1 LVLKEKAILNLKKNF
16 NLISNPSFRH
26 YYDMANFFKDNKYY
40 KDSIKY
46 YSLALENIEPTN
58 TLVAKILDRRGTS
71 YERLGNWK
79 KAEKDLLESLKISP
93 DQPHVLNYL
102 AYSWIEKE
110 ININQ
115 SMGMLQRASK
125 LRENDGYIIDSLGWA
140 YYKNKNYAEAKK
152 FLQKA
157 VELMPLDPIVNDH
170 YGDALWMLDNS
181 IQARYFWK
189 HALSLDGAEEKLK
202 DNINKKLIFG
212 IVKNL

>member
-1 LVLKEKAILNLKKNF
+1 
-16 NLISNPSFRH
+16 
-26 YYDMANFFKDNKYY
+26 M
-40 KDSIKY
+40 
-46 YSLALENIEPTN
+46 
-58 TLVAKILDRRGTS
+58 
-71 YERLGNWK
+71 
-79 KAEKDLLESLKISP
+79 
-93 DQPHVLNYL
+93 LNYL

-110 ININQ
+110 INIDQ
-115 SMGMLQRASK
+115 SLEMLRRASK

-140 YYKNKNYAEAKK
+140 YYKNKNYTEAKK

-157 VELMPLDPIVNDH
+157 VELMPLDTIVNDH

-189 HALSLDGAEEKLK
+189 HALSLDDAEEKLK